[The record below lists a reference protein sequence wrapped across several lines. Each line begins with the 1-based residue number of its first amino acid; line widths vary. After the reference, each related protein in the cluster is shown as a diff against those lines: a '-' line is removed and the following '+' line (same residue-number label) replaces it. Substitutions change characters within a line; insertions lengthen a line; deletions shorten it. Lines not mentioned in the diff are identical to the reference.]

1 VVRFH
6 REPRLVDIAPLEP
19 LAKRRPCRRANHTT
33 LFLTA
38 IEIDKIERD
47 LTTMKI
53 QPSYHRHRDLL

>member
-6 REPRLVDIAPLEP
+6 REPRLVDIEPLEP
-19 LAKRRPCRRANHTT
+19 LAKRETCRGANHTT
-33 LFLTA
+33 LFLTV
-38 IEIDKIERD
+38 IEINNIERD